1 MFFGFPVSGLKFPL
15 MTPRLWLLA
24 AVLLLPFMITN
35 DSLWLDEGDTAR
47 YALQPDFHA
56 WGQWL
61 RHDGQAD
68 CQMPLA
74 LLVSWVAAKL
84 WGTAEWQLRAVNVL
98 WGALALAGMYR
109 VGKRLQL
116 PGLPLLLAIQPYF
129 WFYTNEARPYAL
141 QVAGGA
147 WLLAALV
154 EFCAARA
161 AGTTWAWL
169 LAGAGFFLFCGT
181 LLAPL
186 PVAAT
191 VAAGAFIAWRSGWR
205 LERRAVAVL
214 LGGLAACV
222 PVGIYYLTTLLHG
235 VRSGQVWHV
244 DAKFIAYV
252 GYELTGM
259 GGIGLSSGEI
269 RELARSPHLLHEL
282 SARAPQLLLPLLALG
297 LLVAILWLGMRR
309 GLDLELRRR
318 LLPGLWLMLALTAGV
333 FITISFGLQKAFWAR
348 HYAPIF
354 PAYVTLLGLAI
365 AGVWANAR
373 LWQRLLPC
381 ALCGLFIWSALNFR
395 FAPVLRKEDY
405 RAAAAYA
412 RPLVAQGQN
421 VWWVAG
427 GYAANYY
434 GLATSDTEPVP
445 GRVFTPFMARSDVR
459 TLPRPQV
466 IVLSKPDVHDASGV
480 VQQIIAE
487 DHYQVAARYQSFV
500 IWTNAGK

>member
-1 MFFGFPVSGLKFPL
+1 MNQLSS
-15 MTPRLWLLA
+15 PRLWLLA
-24 AVLLLPFMITN
+24 ALLLLPFMITN

-47 YALQPDFHA
+47 YALQPDFQA
-56 WGQWL
+56 WSHWL
-61 RHDGQAD
+61 WHDGQAD

-74 LLVSWVAAKL
+74 LLCSWVAAKL

-154 EFCAARA
+154 EFCAVQA
-161 AGTTWAWL
+161 AGTAWAWL
-169 LAGAGFFLFCGT
+169 LAGAGFFLFCST

-191 VAAGAFIAWRSGWR
+191 VAAGAYIAWESGWR
-205 LERRAVAVL
+205 MERRAVAVL

-252 GYELTGM
+252 FYELTGM

-297 LLVAILWLGMRR
+297 LLLAILWLGLRR
-309 GLDLELRRR
+309 VSDLEVRRR

-333 FITISFGLQKAFWAR
+333 FITVSFGLQKAFWAR

-381 ALCGLFIWSALNFR
+381 ALCGLFLCSALNFR
-395 FAPVLRKEDY
+395 FAPALRKEDY

-412 RPLVAQGQN
+412 RPLVAQGQS
-421 VWWVAG
+421 VWWLAG
-427 GYAANYY
+427 DYTAQYY
-434 GLATSDTEPVP
+434 GLPLTFETPEPGKAFAASHSHNNLSV
-445 GRVFTPFMARSDVR
+445 
-459 TLPRPQV
+459 LPRPAV
-466 IVLSKPDVHDASGV
+466 IVFSRPDVHDAGGV
-480 VQQIIAE
+480 VQKIIAE
-487 DHYQVAARYQSFV
+487 NHYQVAARYQGFV
-500 IWTNAGK
+500 IWTNGGK